1 MGGGLSEFEG
11 FYVTKRI
18 ARYFILSSRNC
29 RGPIEMTVIEQKFS
43 FKIFTRKNE
52 LGDLG

>member
-1 MGGGLSEFEG
+1 MGVGLSEFEG
-11 FYVTKRI
+11 FNVTERI
-18 ARYFILSSRNC
+18 ATYFISSSRNC
-29 RGPIEMTVIEQKFS
+29 RGPIEMTVKEQNFS